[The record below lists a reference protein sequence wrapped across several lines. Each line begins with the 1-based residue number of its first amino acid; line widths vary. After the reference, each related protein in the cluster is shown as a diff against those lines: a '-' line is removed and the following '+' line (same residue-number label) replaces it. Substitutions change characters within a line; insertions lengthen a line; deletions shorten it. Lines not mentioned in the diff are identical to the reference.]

1 MCILPKLIFLRVCCF
16 FFKGGVGENNLC
28 PTQASKILYP
38 SQDESESWSP
48 TPAPFPS
55 SITLW
60 RVINCL
66 KSCSG
71 SITLSLSDP
80 STCNRSI
87 FPASFSNSI
96 SCHQSP
102 CAPCSTC
109 ICIFNYN
116 FLLYSCL
123 SLISLQ
129 LSSTRFH
136 WTCTMHWTL
145 GDRIHRLI
153 NRMLLF
159 SRI

>member
-1 MCILPKLIFLRVCCF
+1 MYFTKINFLKRFV
-16 FFKGGVGENNLC
+16 FFKGVEGNNLC
-28 PTQASKILYP
+28 PTEASKILCP
-38 SQDESESWSP
+38 SQGDSESWSP

-66 KSCSG
+66 KFYSG

-87 FPASFSNSI
+87 CPASFSNFI
-96 SCHQSP
+96 SGHQSP

-116 FLLYSCL
+116 FLLYSCFSL
-123 SLISLQ
+123 SSLQ
-129 LSSTRFH
+129 FSSARFH
-136 WTCTMHWTL
+136 WTCTMHWAL
-145 GDRIHRLI
+145 GDRIHRLV
-153 NRMLLF
+153 NGMLLF